1 MCRPD
6 QGSLNLDCAL
16 GLAKRTTCDRAENCR
31 FWHQGKY
38 THFSVVHWHIVL
50 SRTKWG
56 KNSRGKNSR
65 ACWSTF
71 PCCTSIC
78 SFLVSDLVI
87 WQNGTLSQDKFITI
101 LSPTAKKVHAYTH
114 THTRSY
120 LSQGIMVE
128 SQHPATQQFI
138 TLIGFLQEGTNL
150 RALLGGL
157 ASLCS
162 GP

>member
-114 THTRSY
+114 THTLISVTGHNGGISTPSDTTVYHFNRISAGRDKSKSLTRWPC
-120 LSQGIMVE
+120 LS
-128 SQHPATQQFI
+128 
-138 TLIGFLQEGTNL
+138 L
-150 RALLGGL
+150 
-157 ASLCS
+157 
-162 GP
+162 